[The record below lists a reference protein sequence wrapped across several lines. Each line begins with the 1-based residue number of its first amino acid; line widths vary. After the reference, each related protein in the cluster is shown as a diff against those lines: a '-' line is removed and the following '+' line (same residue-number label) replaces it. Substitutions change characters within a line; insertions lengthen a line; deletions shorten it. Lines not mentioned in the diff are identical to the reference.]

1 MMTSSMIA
9 RPGPPYFS
17 GIDRFTRPRFHAFL
31 IISMGYC
38 VWKEGVGKEGREGGK
53 EGVRKEGMEGG
64 KEGVGKE
71 GREGG
76 KEWDSEEKEAVTEE
90 GREGREEGREWERK
104 GGRWFGASTT
114 KQDPV
119 LDSIKVLSVR
129 DPCTEEA
136 PGIEKSPS
144 RLILTSPVRSYSAA
158 TGIISS
164 FANFLARSW

>member
-38 VWKEGVGKEGREGGK
+38 VW
-53 EGVRKEGMEGG
+53 